1 MEFKSN
7 TKQRNRTIQ
16 GLRSFKDTLPTNV
29 RKIIKKKGRIYSETL
44 DNWRYI
50 VGDELFKVCY
60 PKSFKSSNKL
70 GSSILNIMVK
80 RGHEV
85 DMEYSKNLIIEKMNK
100 FFEYK
105 VVEKVKLITFE
116 GDQEKFMKKIKK
128 DVIKSEY
135 LEKISSIKNDK
146 IKNSLLELSKL
157 LKKNEKNSFNNIV
170 LGLFSS

>member
-60 PKSFKSSNKL
+60 PKSFKSTNKL
-70 GSSILNIMVK
+70 SSSILNIMVK

-116 GDQEKFMKKIKK
+116 GDQEKFKKKIKK
-128 DVIKSEY
+128 DVTKSEY

>member
-157 LKKNEKNSFNNIV
+157 FKKK
-170 LGLFSS
+170 